1 VSGKSAT
8 ADVIFEQTT
17 SLEAVRDD
25 WTRLS
30 EQSTNVFATW
40 EWATAWWRHFGRGR
54 RPLVTSCGRR
64 GGETFALLPIYVW
77 KKAGVRVLRLIG
89 HGPADELGPLC
100 APQHRAS
107 VAAALRGVLEGTH
120 SDIFL
125 GEQLRRDEAWAQHL
139 GATVRG
145 TGSSP
150 VLQLSR
156 RSWDDFLAARSA
168 NFRQQVRR
176 RERALGKL
184 GLRFRLCDNRDRVA
198 RDLDILFALHRR
210 RWGGHESEFSRRTAF
225 HRDFATRAFERGW
238 LRLWFLELNDTQ
250 VAAWYGLRFRGV
262 DSYYQAGR
270 DPAWDR
276 FAVGFVLLA
285 HSVREAMSDGMQ
297 EYRFGRGA
305 EEYKSRFADDDAEV
319 QTLVLGRGLKGR
331 FAILA
336 AEAALRGS
344 SARRLVGSSLRT

>member
-1 VSGKSAT
+1 VTGET
-8 ADVIFEQTT
+8 ANADLVFEQTT
-17 SLEAVRDD
+17 SLEDVRDD

-30 EQSTNVFATW
+30 ERSTNVFATW
-40 EWATAWWRHFGRGR
+40 EWASAWWRHFGHGR
-54 RPLVTSCGRR
+54 LPVVTSCGRR
-64 GGETFALLPIYVW
+64 SGATFALLPLYVW

-89 HGPADELGPLC
+89 HGPADQLGPLC
-100 APQHRAS
+100 APQDRAS
-107 VAAALRGVLEGTH
+107 VAAALCGVLEDTRA
-120 SDIFL
+120 DIFL
-125 GEQLRRDEAWAQHL
+125 GEELRRDEAWARHL
-139 GATVRG
+139 GAMVRG
-145 TGSSP
+145 TDSSP
-150 VLQLSR
+150 VLPLSWR
-156 RSWDDFLAARSA
+156 TWDDFLAAQSA

-176 RERALGKL
+176 RERALGKH
-184 GLRFRLCDNRDRVA
+184 GLRFRLCEDRDRLA
-198 RDLDILFALHRR
+198 RDLDLLFALHRR
-210 RWGGHESEFSRRTAF
+210 RWGGKESEFSRRAAF

-238 LRLWFLELNDTQ
+238 LRLWFLELNGTQ
-250 VAAWYGLRFRGV
+250 VAAWYGLRFHGV

-285 HSVREAMSDGMQ
+285 HSVREAIADGMK

-336 AEAALRGS
+336 AEATPHRS
-344 SARRLVGSSLRT
+344 PARRLLGSSLRT